1 MSTTQAH
8 VESKIRRSKPVIA
21 AEPAKSAGA
30 LRMQR
35 LRRQRKH
42 IQAVAVRLRANFFEE
57 MFRMLADETPNGS
70 TIKAAEMIN
79 EAWLKAGHVPAPFR
93 EYLNDKIQ

>member
-8 VESKIRRSKPVIA
+8 VESKIRRSKQVIVA
-21 AEPAKSAGA
+21 KPKSAGA

-42 IQAVAVRLRANFFEE
+42 IQAVATRLRTSFFEE

-70 TIKAAEMIN
+70 TIKAARMIN
-79 EAWLKAGHVPAPFR
+79 EAWLKAGHVPAPMR
-93 EYLNDKIQ
+93 EYLNDKVQ